1 MKKPEQIGPYTLLTP
16 LGDGARSNVWL
27 ASAGDG
33 GDKVALKLARAG
45 DAAGRERLLHECE
58 LAIGFDHPNI
68 VRIHECGAANGV
80 TWIAMAYAGS
90 AHGALTLANFRQ
102 LLLAMV
108 HVHANG
114 VIHADIGNANL
125 LLDEYGDLRLGG
137 FGIARRQGQPGPQGT
152 AHFMSPEQL
161 RGQVIDMRTDIFAA
175 SAVLDQVLTG
185 KRPFEGT
192 AIEVM
197 QQILHASQ
205 AAPSAVAPGLGSS
218 FDDIVR
224 RGLARDKDERFG
236 SVFEFLSAFD
246 AACRR
251 GVRVSA

>member
-27 ASAGDG
+27 ACAGSG
-33 GDKVALKLARAG
+33 ADKIALKLARAD
-45 DAAGRERLLHECE
+45 DAPRRERLLRECE

-68 VRIHECGAANGV
+68 VRIHECGAANGI

-125 LLDEYGDLRLGG
+125 LLDDFGDLRLGG
-137 FGIARRQGQPGPQGT
+137 FGIARRLGQAGPQGSP
-152 AHFMSPEQL
+152 HFMSPEPL
-161 RGQVIDMRTDIFAA
+161 RGQVIDLRADIFAA
-175 SAVLDQVLTG
+175 SAVLYQVLTG
-185 KRPFEGT
+185 RRPFEGS

-197 QQILHASQ
+197 QQILHESQ
-205 AAPSAVAPGLGSS
+205 AAPSTVAPGLGAS
-218 FDDIVR
+218 FDDVLR
-224 RGLARDKDERFG
+224 RGLARDKDERYA

-251 GVRVSA
+251 GVTVSA